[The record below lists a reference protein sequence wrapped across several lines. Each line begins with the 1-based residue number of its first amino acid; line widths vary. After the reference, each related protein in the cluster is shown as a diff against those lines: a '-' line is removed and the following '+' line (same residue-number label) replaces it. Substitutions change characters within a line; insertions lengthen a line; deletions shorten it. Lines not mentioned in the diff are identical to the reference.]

1 MEAARRRMMIVAASL
16 MVSFSA
22 IFVRWSDAP
31 SAVLAFYRMLF
42 ASLVIVPIAL
52 IRYRKDLLAMGRED
66 LVLSAISGILFAL
79 HFLAY
84 FESLGLVS
92 IASSTVLADTAVF
105 FVAAIMVLV
114 FKEKIARRNW
124 IVMMITFG
132 GCALIA
138 CGDSAVEFGI
148 LGDALALASSAM
160 FSVYAIIGRKGRRNV
175 STVAYTSVVYV
186 SAALTALVCVCT
198 EDTSA
203 LDCGYRNIL
212 CGLGLA
218 VFCTLLGHTV
228 YNWGLRYESP
238 AFVAITTL
246 LEPVF
251 GSVLGLFIFAE
262 VPGTLV
268 ILGSAVVLAG
278 VYLFSAADSY
288 RHHAHGNKV

>member
-1 MEAARRRMMIVAASL
+1 MESAQRRMLIVAASL

-31 SAVLAFYRMLF
+31 SAVMVFYRMLF
-42 ASLVIVPIAL
+42 ASLVIVPVAL
-52 IRYRKDLLAMGRED
+52 VRCRKDLLSMGWED
-66 LVLSAISGILFAL
+66 FLLSVISGVLFSF

-84 FESLGLVS
+84 FASLGLVS

-105 FVAAIMVLV
+105 FVAAMMVLV
-114 FKEKIARRNW
+114 FKERISRRNW
-124 IVMMITFG
+124 VVMAVTFG

-138 CGDSAVEFGI
+138 CGDSAVEFGF

-160 FSVYAIIGRKGRRNV
+160 FAVYAIIGRKVRGSV
-175 STVAYTSVVYV
+175 STLAYTSVVYV

-198 EDTSA
+198 EDCTA
-203 LDCGYRNIL
+203 LDCGYRNLL
-212 CGLGLA
+212 CALGLA

-228 YNWGLRYESP
+228 YNWGLKYESP

-251 GSVLGLFIFAE
+251 GSVLGLFIFGE
-262 VPGTLV
+262 VPGALV
-268 ILGSAVVLAG
+268 VLGSVIVLAG
-278 VYLFSAADSY
+278 IYLFSASD
-288 RHHAHGNKV
+288 RPRRN